1 MSAIRMSLL
10 SVLTLMFAVNLTA
23 QNISIEV
30 YVYDHYTN
38 APLDSALVKIIYDG
52 MVIDSSYTTSD
63 GKTQL
68 IIKPTGVEE
77 SQLAI
82 PTTFSMSEN
91 FPNPFRD
98 ETQVNFS
105 IPGHQTLHAEIY
117 NILGQQVLSKEHI
130 LSPGYYTMNLSLSHL
145 PTGIYFLR
153 LRGAEQQTIKLMK
166 IGSDMLFERGVS
178 GRVSIHENDRGG
190 GRIPLK
196 RAVTSYGEYTIQV
209 EKHRY
214 GAWSTVKAIEAD
226 TEFNVPLERRNEVV
240 FLMEFNDRLDFN
252 KELHLTG
259 VTTEGFRFSFVTPDT
274 LILKSGLYSVDGET
288 DTTWVYKTIEIPSI
302 DTVVVLDAIPGEIQ
316 TLEPG
321 DVVVGVDGL
330 VVAAPGG
337 ALEEKVEIRINRA
350 DDPTVDIPLPDYL
363 DKDGLIG
370 NFYELTA
377 SHNVITP
384 NGEYLLVG
392 LPVPEGIPT
401 ANLAI
406 AILTPPGSVLIQ
418 DEYKPW
424 MRWSIVRGHLD
435 RESGRFAT
443 IVPYVGSKPQI
454 FVLVRD
460 VNDTEIEQDDRND
473 FLKSDKHLTEEGS
486 IGFHIVCVNLPGCNN
501 NHRKQTEDALNE
513 IYQAYVVE
521 LGYEKPR
528 LRRELTNVVLKDST
542 GWSGL
547 FELTNKYEYQLRQG
561 ENEGYYNIVTKEAVT
576 TFSPQSNPP
585 LNIPADEVTRHE
597 FFHALQFAYCLL
609 LENHL
614 KFQSN
619 LRVPGVIEGTAT
631 AVQSHAGGLARVISY
646 PRRVDIPIFQSANDN
661 LEAEPIDYQCQDFW
675 LYIGQV
681 MNRKADYFIS
691 VFEKGGLRS
700 QIDDMLRREGTF
712 SSLGHAYWQWAKNQ
726 SFEKNI
732 IIGDIHGEP
741 VPGGAPCTFYNW
753 VALVDTIYYSPND
766 WENADT
772 SFILLPLSSRVVS
785 ISFESTDASY
795 DTEVV
800 IHSESDAV
808 KAKFYF
814 EHEANTINCRGRWD
828 NNSHTFS
835 VDNKVTAHVLVSNTH
850 PDNVAWVNF
859 VFGEP
864 AGIVTDI
871 DGNAYKTIKIGN
883 QWWTA
888 ENLRVSRYNNG
899 DAIENLITI
908 EAWSDSTVVDSM
920 IGAWAYYENSVA
932 YNKPYGKLYNWYAVG
947 DPRGLCPAGWHVPT
961 NDEWAILTN
970 FLGND
975 AGGKMKSI
983 TGWVDP
989 NIGATNESGW
999 SGLPGGIR
1007 SHTGVFSRFGLN
1019 GYWWTST
1026 EEWRPEYDDSWYVG
1040 IHRRLDYGNTD
1051 VLWGR
1056 FSKPSGFSVRCVR
1069 D

>member
-23 QNISIEV
+23 QNISLEV
-30 YVYDHYTN
+30 YVYDHYTD

-52 MVIDSSYTTSD
+52 MIIDSSYTTTD

-68 IIKPTGVEE
+68 TIKTTGVEE
-77 SQLAI
+77 SQLGI

-105 IPGHQTLHAEIY
+105 IPGHQTLHTEIY

-166 IGSDMLFERGVS
+166 VGSDMLFERGVP
-178 GRVSIHENDRGG
+178 GRVSIHENDRGS
-190 GRIPLK
+190 GRVPLK
-196 RAVTSYGEYTIQV
+196 KAVTSYGEYTIQV

-226 TEFNVPLERRNEVV
+226 SEINVPLERRNEVV
-240 FLMEFNDRLDFN
+240 FLVEFNNRIDFN

-259 VTTEGFRFSFVTPDT
+259 VTTEDFRFSFVTPDT

-337 ALEEKVEIRINRA
+337 ALEEMVEIRVYRA

-406 AILTPPGSVLIQ
+406 AVLSPPESIISQGEL
-418 DEYKPW
+418 EPW
-424 MRWSIVRGHLD
+424 MRWSIVTGSYD
-435 RESGRFAT
+435 EESGRFGAV
-443 IVPYVGSKPQI
+443 VPFVGTESHIYVLIEGVYSHDI
-454 FVLVRD
+454 D
-460 VNDTEIEQDDRND
+460 IHGHNDDNSLKIHEHTTDIDDSR
-473 FLKSDKHLTEEGS
+473 FLIYC
-486 IGFHIVCVNLPGCNN
+486 IGFTNAYPCTED
-501 NHRKQTEDALNE
+501 HRQQTKDALNE
-513 IYQAYVVE
+513 MYQAYVIG
-521 LGYEKPR
+521 LGYKQPHLRKP
-528 LRRELTNVVLKDST
+528 LLSLQFKDST
-542 GWSGL
+542 GWAIDYTLS
-547 FELTNKYEYQLRQG
+547 EKYEYQLHRTYQQG
-561 ENEGYYNIVTKEAVT
+561 WYKPGNKDAVT
-576 TFSPQSNPP
+576 GFPGGKSSPRDD
-585 LNIPADEVTRHE
+585 ITRHE
-597 FFHALQFAYCLL
+597 FFHSLQFAYDLTR
-609 LENHL
+609 ENFL
-614 KFQSN
+614 AFEYD

-631 AVQSHAGGLARVISY
+631 SVQSSVRGLTWHSDRWPMRISTLMFR
-646 PRRVDIPIFQSANDN
+646 PG
-661 LEAEPIDYQCQDFW
+661 EADHSDYQTQDFW
-675 LYIGQV
+675 LYVGKV
-681 MNRKADYFIS
+681 MNRKADYFIP
-691 VFEKGGLRS
+691 VFEKGGLRP
-700 QIDDMLRREGTF
+700 QIDDMLRKEGTF

-732 IIGDIHGEP
+732 IIGDLNGEP
-741 VPGGAPCTFYNW
+741 VPGGAPC
-753 VALVDTIYYSPND
+753 ALYEEAAVPDTIYYSPND

-772 SFILLPLSSRVVS
+772 SFILFSLESTVLS
-785 ISFESTDASY
+785 ITFESTDASY

-871 DGNAYKTIKIGN
+871 DGNAYKTIKIGT

-899 DAIENLITI
+899 DTIENLTTL

-920 IGAWAYYENSVA
+920 IGAWAYYENSVT

-983 TGWVDP
+983 TGWADP

-1026 EEWRPEYDDSWYVG
+1026 EEWRPEYDDSWYVA